1 MGKLSAAKVKAITK
15 PGRHSDGDG
24 LYLYIGAGGSKSWV
38 QRITIDGRR
47 RDLGLGSA
55 RLVSLARA
63 RNRAHDNRV
72 AVADGRD
79 PLAEKR
85 RGTTPTF
92 REAAQAVYEAN
103 LPRWR
108 NARHID
114 AWMQTL
120 ERHAM
125 PTLGSMPVD
134 RIEKI
139 DVLSVLKPIWTAK
152 PETGRRVRSRIR
164 ATLRWAMAHGYV
176 EHNVAGELIDG
187 ALPAMPKTQAH
198 HRALHYLKVPD
209 ALATVAASSAS
220 LAAKHCLRFMV
231 LTAARPGE
239 ATGALW
245 SDIDLGDR
253 EWRIPGHRMKAGV
266 HHRVPLSDSALEV
279 LDAAKVIRD
288 SSDYVFPS
296 PLKPGRPLSNM
307 TLTRALRRT
316 GLGEHTT
323 PHGFRSSFRTWA
335 LEMTNA
341 SWAVAEAALAH
352 TLGDET
358 EQAYLR
364 RTLFGDRRTLM
375 QEWADFLSDS

>member
-1 MGKLSAAKVKAITK
+1 
-15 PGRHSDGDG
+15 
-24 LYLYIGAGGSKSWV
+24 
-38 QRITIDGRR
+38 
-47 RDLGLGSA
+47 
-55 RLVSLARA
+55 
-63 RNRAHDNRV
+63 
-72 AVADGRD
+72 
-79 PLAEKR
+79 
-85 RGTTPTF
+85 
-92 REAAQAVYEAN
+92 
-103 LPRWR
+103 
-108 NARHID
+108 
-114 AWMQTL
+114 
-120 ERHAM
+120 
-125 PTLGSMPVD
+125 
-134 RIEKI
+134 
-139 DVLSVLKPIWTAK
+139 
-152 PETGRRVRSRIR
+152 
-164 ATLRWAMAHGYV
+164 
-176 EHNVAGELIDG
+176 
-187 ALPAMPKTQAH
+187 MPKTQAH

-335 LEMTNA
+335 LEMTDA

-364 RTLFGDRRTLM
+364 GTLFGDRRTLM